1 MTPKTIT
8 VDANMSFEDFV
19 DAFNALQAED
29 RPVEDLLKVEPKV
42 ERPPWEFQR
51 HDMTTHYKIVVSE

>member
-19 DAFNALQAED
+19 DAFNALQ
-29 RPVEDLLKVEPKV
+29 VEAQIKVEPKV

>member
-1 MTPKTIT
+1 MTTKTIT

-19 DAFNALQAED
+19 DAFNALQ
-29 RPVEDLLKVEPKV
+29 VEDQLKVEPKV